1 MQVRCGPQLGHKSSD
16 AFASRI
22 FSAAAVHGG
31 VVPRRWGATPIFGNH
46 YKINIQI
53 RKKLGLDSH
62 STNLNLYITRL
73 LRESEELPA
82 PADDG
87 G

>member
-1 MQVRCGPQLGHKSSD
+1 MRLRAGFFRCGGSWWCGAK
-16 AFASRI
+16 
-22 FSAAAVHGG
+22 AVGRYTH
-31 VVPRRWGATPIFGNH
+31 FGNH

-62 STNLNLYITRL
+62 STNLNLYIARL

>member
-1 MQVRCGPQLGHKSSD
+1 MGRYTH
-16 AFASRI
+16 
-22 FSAAAVHGG
+22 
-31 VVPRRWGATPIFGNH
+31 FGNH

-87 G
+87 GWRGGRKL